1 MKRTSKYLNKEF
13 DNGWVCTHVGI
24 SFTQPKRK
32 KDRTLSRQPGRQSY
46 YYVFERRT
54 SDGKADKL
62 IRLSSR
68 EAARVYRGEISV
80 ETIAEAR
87 QAVSENKF
95 TKKVSYHFLHENN

>member
-1 MKRTSKYLNKEF
+1 MRKSKYENFKSG
-13 DNGWVCTHVGI
+13 NWTCTHIGVAR
-24 SFTQPKRK
+24 TQPKFYKGTRK
-32 KDRTLSRQPGRQSY
+32 TSRRPGHQTY
-46 YYVFERRT
+46 YYIFERRT

-87 QAVSENKF
+87 QSVSENKF
-95 TKKVSYHFLHENN
+95 TRKVSYHFLHEIN

>member
-46 YYVFERRT
+46 YYVFERIT
-54 SDGKADKL
+54 SDNKAEKL
-62 IRLSSR
+62 IRLDKSL
-68 EAARVYRGEISV
+68 AAKVYRGEVKVEDIS
-80 ETIAEAR
+80 EAR
-87 QAVSENKF
+87 QTTGRTRF
-95 TKKVSYHFLHENN
+95 TNKVSYHFIGK